1 MYAVSLSRLFININS
16 YELCI
21 FRDSDRFKSSCDD
34 IASFHNV
41 FYMHPIQSSQIIRH
55 PVIDDKF
62 EGRNE
67 DKL

>member
-1 MYAVSLSRLFININS
+1 MNLSRVFININS

-21 FRDSDRFKSSCDD
+21 FRYSDRLKRSCVD
-34 IASFHNV
+34 IASLHNV

-67 DKL
+67 EKL